1 MRQAAQADRSGAT
14 YYLADRTT
22 GFPARAGTASWTASV
37 LEEGLTAT
45 IWLDPGSRGKS
56 YAASVRFSG
65 QRIGSAAGKRQS
77 RDYFSQVEAVDGI
90 VPGSGPVS
98 ITARIRGINQG
109 RWRVTAELINPN
121 HGRRAR
127 VYPWSRD
134 GGPASVRP
142 TLSYRRQPAFDT
154 VHESVTTGLL
164 AFARF
169 PGVVLGAWP
178 AFVGLGVGVGLALQ
192 AMLSARAHLDV
203 GSVLIVSLAASVAG
217 LIGAKAWYLA
227 LNHKAG
233 AVSPF
238 EGLCIQ
244 GFLIG
249 AVAVGV
255 AALAVMRMP
264 VGSFLDAATPGL
276 FVGMA
281 IGRQG
286 CFFGGCCSGR
296 ATASHWGLWASDRR
310 VGARRV
316 PTQLMES
323 LAALA
328 IGLATLAWMLFAYPP
343 IAGAVF
349 AAGVAAYTLARQV
362 LLPLRAQPR
371 KTSIGRWLVVAAAA
385 GVLIAGIVVA
395 ALA

>member
-1 MRQAAQADRSGAT
+1 M
-14 YYLADRTT
+14 ADRTT
-22 GFPARAGTASWTASV
+22 GFPAGTESAGWTASV

-65 QRIGSAAGKRQS
+65 HRIGSAAGKRQA
-77 RDYFSQVEAVDGI
+77 RDYFSQVETVDAI

-98 ITARIRGINQG
+98 ITARIGGISPG
-109 RWRVTAELINPN
+109 EWRVTAELINPN
-121 HGRRAR
+121 HGRRVR
-127 VYPWSRD
+127 VFPWSHR
-134 GGPASVRP
+134 GGPARVTP
-142 TLSYRRQPAFDT
+142 MLWYQRQPESGKD
-154 VHESVTTGLL
+154 HESVTTGLL

-178 AFVGLGVGVGLALQ
+178 AFVGLGVGVGLVFQ

-203 GSVLIVSLAASVAG
+203 GSALIVSLASSVAG

-227 LNHKAG
+227 LNRKAG
-233 AVSPF
+233 AVTPF

-244 GFLIG
+244 GFLLG

-276 FVGMA
+276 FFGMA

-286 CFFGGCCSGR
+286 CFFGGCCAGR

-310 VGARRV
+310 VGARRI

-349 AAGVAAYTLARQV
+349 VAGVAAYTLARQV
-362 LLPLRAQPR
+362 LLPLRAQAR
-371 KTSIGRWLVVAAAA
+371 KTSIGRWLVMAAAA
-385 GVLIAGIVVA
+385 GILIADIVVA
-395 ALA
+395 ALG